1 MKTIGMLGGM
11 SWESSLEYYRLMNES
26 VKRRK
31 GGLAS
36 AKLLMHSVD
45 FSVLAEM
52 LRDGRWDGIAELLS
66 ERAFAL
72 EGAGAECMLIATNTM
87 HKVADAVQ
95 RAISVPLLH
104 IADAAGEEIKRLG
117 LSEVALLGTS
127 FTMQEDFYAKRLKDN
142 YGVAVLTPG
151 KADAEYMNGVIFDEM
166 CKGIFTD
173 SARMRFVAIMEE
185 LGEQGAQAAVLG
197 CTEIPMLVGRDDT
210 SMPLIDTTRLH
221 AEAAVDFALGE

>member
-45 FSVLAEM
+45 FSVLSEM
-52 LRDGRWDGIAELLS
+52 LGQGRWDDIAELLS

-87 HKVADAVQ
+87 HKVADAVEL
-95 RAISVPLLH
+95 AISVPLLH

-117 LSEVALLGTS
+117 FSKVALLGTK
-127 FTMQEDFYAKRLKDN
+127 FTMQEDFYAKRLKDA

-151 KADAEYMNGVIFDEM
+151 PADAEYMNSVIFDEM

-173 SARMRFVAIMEE
+173 SARTRFVSIMEE

-197 CTEIPMLVGRDDT
+197 CTEIPMLVGQDDT
-210 SMPLIDTTRLH
+210 TMPLIDTTRLH
-221 AEAAVDFALGE
+221 AEAAVDFALAE